1 MTPSPETPVARSRY
15 SSKLRAYMRS
25 YDVLCHVA
33 VPQSQE
39 LEGSYHAA
47 STVTEEEDFVVSA
60 TVRENPTL
68 HICGRPGLILG
79 VHFCIKICVATS
91 LQCKEPLQ

>member
-1 MTPSPETPVARSRY
+1 
-15 SSKLRAYMRS
+15 MRS

-39 LEGSYHAA
+39 VEGSYHAA

-60 TVRENPTL
+60 TVRVRSTAGSTRREVML
-68 HICGRPGLILG
+68 HLRTWRQDGIETGSSVREKKGRNERKKADA
-79 VHFCIKICVATS
+79 V
-91 LQCKEPLQ
+91 

>member
-39 LEGSYHAA
+39 VEGSYHAA

-60 TVRENPTL
+60 TVRVRSTSGSTRREVML
-68 HICGRPGLILG
+68 HLRTRSVTGNSTR
-79 VHFCIKICVATS
+79 
-91 LQCKEPLQ
+91 